1 MHHRL
6 LASLLLLL
14 LVNVC
19 IAQNTAY
26 YATAD
31 EIYRNGLEL
40 LDKNNYAAAR
50 STFENY
56 LENAENGVHRPDA
69 EYYVAYSALSLY
81 HKDGEK
87 LISSFIKEHK
97 NHPKASLAYFELGN
111 FYFQDKNY
119 NKATEYLSKVRLSL
133 VSKDQRTETRFK
145 LGYAY
150 FAQRD
155 FDKSIDFF
163 NALKNEKGEYGPASN
178 YYAGYI
184 EYEQGKYDEAVAD
197 LKKAEQDPAYKS
209 VVPGMLADLYYK
221 QGRYDELLTY
231 SQQVLNSGTR
241 VNQRDF
247 YLLAAEAL
255 SKQGNYQDAIK
266 YYERYQQGIQ
276 NPPLDVRYRM
286 GYAYYKVG
294 NNQEAISNFKQVASI
309 TDEIG
314 VYASYYLGVLYLK
327 EGNKIYAITAFD
339 NARRSKFNNE
349 LSQESAFQYVKV
361 SYDLG
366 RVEEAI
372 EGARTFL
379 EKYPQSKHREEV
391 GDLLSAAYLNS
402 NNYNLAIEY
411 IESQPTPN
419 NRQKVVYQKA
429 TFLKGMDLFNK
440 GEYRQAIATFNKSL
454 KYTLDEKFKAQASL
468 WVGEAYS
475 VARKYKEAIPYYQ
488 QTINTN
494 VPSQDPVIKQANY
507 GLGYAYY
514 NTKEYPKALSQFD
527 AYVKKTKAGE
537 GYYDDALLR
546 LADCYY
552 VAKNYNSALRY
563 YNQAIELNNV
573 DNDYAHLQAGI
584 VHSLQGSSDAAV
596 GQFNYIIRN
605 YTHSRYIDDALF
617 RKAQLN
623 FENGDYQRAVQ
634 EFTDLIQKKP
644 TSQFIPYAYMRRAS
658 SNYNLKNYEQ
668 SINDYV
674 AVLTKFA
681 THSAA
686 EEALLPLQ
694 EVLNLQGK
702 ADQFDQYLANYKK
715 SNPDKKGLESV
726 EFETAKNQ
734 YFNLNY
740 NKSIESFKAYINT
753 YNESGRVPEA
763 KYYIAESYYRLQK
776 NEEAL
781 KYYNEILAAKSYS
794 PLSKVINRV
803 AELEFKSN
811 RFENAIYFYYQ
822 LVDAAQ
828 TKKEQYYAW
837 SGLMESYFNLER
849 YDSTKHYAE
858 LILEKGNVNIS
869 SQNKASLYLGKAA
882 MKAGD
887 LENAQDEFIN
897 TLNTAKDEYGAEAQ
911 YLLGELLY
919 KQGEYQKS
927 IEALIELNSSF
938 NIYKEWVGK
947 SYLLLADNYV
957 ALDDFFQAK
966 GTLQSIIEKFPL
978 ETIKEKARQKL
989 QEIKKLEGRQGADRN
1004 TETDTLI
1011 FDN

>member
-1 MHHRL
+1 MYIK
-6 LASLLLLL
+6 L
-14 LVNVC
+14 LVTFLLTFIVQVNV
-19 IAQNTAY
+19 AQKTAY
-26 YATAD
+26 NSVPEDLFRT
-31 EIYRNGLEL
+31 GLEL
-40 LDKNNYAAAR
+40 LDKNNFAAAR
-50 STFENY
+50 STFERY
-56 LENAENGVHRPDA
+56 LEQAPQGARKADA
-69 EYYVAYSALSLY
+69 QYYVAFAALNLY
-81 HKDGEK
+81 HRDGEK
-87 LISSFIKEHK
+87 LIAKFIDAYP
-97 NHPKASLAYFELGN
+97 NHPKSSLAYLELGN
-111 FYFQDKNY
+111 LYFQDQDF
-119 NKATEYLSKVRLSL
+119 NKAAEYLSKVRLSL
-133 VSKDQRTETRFK
+133 IGKNQRDETRFK

-150 FAQRD
+150 FAQRK
-155 FDKSIDFF
+155 FDKAIDFF
-163 NALKNEKGEYGPASN
+163 NALKRESGAYGPASN

-184 EYEQGKYDEAVAD
+184 AYEQKQYDEAITD

-221 QGRYDELLTY
+221 QGRYDELLAY

-255 SKQGNYQDAIK
+255 SKKSNYEEAVT
-266 YYERYQQGIQ
+266 YYNRYQQGIQ
-276 NPPLDVRYRM
+276 NPPVDVRYRI
-286 GYAYYKVG
+286 GYANYKVG
-294 NNQEAISNFKQVASI
+294 NNEKAINEFKQVAS
-309 TDEIG
+309 TADEIG

-339 NARRSKFNNE
+339 NARRSKLNTE
-349 LSQESAFQYVKV
+349 LSEESAFQYVKV

-366 RVEEAI
+366 RIEEAI
-372 EGARTFL
+372 EGARAYL
-379 EKYPQSKHREEV
+379 EKYPQSKNGEEI
-391 GDLLSAAYLNS
+391 GDLLSSAYLNS

-411 IESQPTPN
+411 IERQPNPN
-419 NRQKVVYQKA
+419 TRQKAVYQKA

-440 GEYRQAIATFNKSL
+440 GDYRQAITVFNKSL
-454 KYTLDEKFKAQASL
+454 KYPLDIKFKAQASL
-468 WVGEAYS
+468 WIGEAYS
-475 VARKYKEAIPYYQ
+475 VGRKYKEAIPYYQ
-488 QTINTN
+488 QTLNTTL
-494 VPSQDPVIKQANY
+494 PKQDPVIKQAHY

-514 NTKEYPKALSQFD
+514 NTKQYSNALSQFD
-527 AYVKKTKAGE
+527 AYVQKTKAGE

-546 LADCYY
+546 LADCFY
-552 VAKNYNSALRY
+552 VSKNYSSALKNY
-563 YNQAIELNNV
+563 KKAIEINRV

-584 VHSLQGSSDAAV
+584 VNSLQGNVNAAI
-596 GQFNYIIRN
+596 GEFNYIIRN
-605 YTHSRYIDDALF
+605 FSQSRYIDDALF

-623 FENGDYQRAVQ
+623 FEGGNYQRAVQ

-644 TSQFIPYAYMRRAS
+644 TSQFVPYAYMRRAS
-658 SNYNLKNYEQ
+658 SNYNLKNYQ
-668 SINDYV
+668 KSIDDYTT
-674 AVLTKFA
+674 VLNQFSS
-681 THSAA
+681 HSVA

-702 ADQFDQYLANYKK
+702 SDQFDQYLANYKK
-715 SNPDKKGLESV
+715 ANPDKKGLESI

-740 NKSIESFKAYINT
+740 NKAIESFKSYIRT
-753 YNESGRVPEA
+753 YSESGNVPEA
-763 KYYIAESYYRLQK
+763 KYYIAESYYRLTD
-776 NEEAL
+776 NENAL
-781 KYYNEILAAKSYS
+781 KYYNEILASGKYN
-794 PLSKVINRV
+794 PLSKVINRI
-803 AELEFKSN
+803 AELEFKSK
-811 RFENAIYFYYQ
+811 RYENAIYFYYQ
-822 LVDAAQ
+822 LVGAAQ

-837 SGLMESYFNLER
+837 SGLMESYYNLNR

-858 LILEKGNVNIS
+858 IILAKGNVNIS

-919 KQGEYQKS
+919 KQGQYQKS
-927 IEALIELNSSF
+927 IEALIELNNSF

-957 ALDDFFQAK
+957 ALEDYFQAK

-978 ETIKEKARQKL
+978 ESFKQKAKQKL
-989 QEIKKLEGRQGADRN
+989 QSINETQGARKDGEKN
-1004 TETDTLI
+1004 KSDTLI

>member
-1 MHHRL
+1 MHNRL
-6 LASLLLLL
+6 LATFLLTFVLSYG
-14 LVNVC
+14 V
-19 IAQNTAY
+19 AQNTAY
-26 YATAD
+26 NAD
-31 EIYRNGLEL
+31 QDETFRSGLEL

-50 STFENY
+50 AAFERY
-56 LENAENGVHRPDA
+56 LENAEPGAKKADA
-69 EYYVAYSALSLY
+69 QYYVAFTALSLY

-87 LISSFIKEHK
+87 LISEFIEEHQ
-97 NHPKASLAYFELGN
+97 NHPKSSLAYLELGN
-111 FYFQDKNY
+111 YYFQDKNY
-119 NKATEYLSKVRLSL
+119 DKAAEYLSKVRLSL
-133 VSKDQRTETRFK
+133 ISKEQRDETRFK
-145 LGYAY
+145 LGYSY
-150 FAQRD
+150 FAQRE
-155 FDKSIDFF
+155 FDKAIDFF
-163 NALKNEKGEYGPASN
+163 NTLKREKGEYGPASN

-184 EYEQGKYDEAVAD
+184 EYEQGKYDDAIND
-197 LKKAEQDPAYKS
+197 LKKAELNPAYKS

-221 QGRYDELLTY
+221 QERYDELLAY

-255 SKQGNYQDAIK
+255 SQKNNYQEAVK
-266 YYERYQQGIQ
+266 YYDRYQQGIQ
-276 NPPLDVRYRM
+276 NPPLDVRYRI
-286 GYAYYKVG
+286 GYANYKVG
-294 NNQEAISNFKQVASI
+294 NNAQAINHFKQVAST

-372 EGARTFL
+372 EGARSFL
-379 EKYPQSKHREEV
+379 DKYPQSKYSEEI
-391 GDLLSAAYLNS
+391 GDLLSSAYLNS

-411 IESQPTPN
+411 IESQPNPN
-419 NRQKVVYQKA
+419 TRQKAVYQKA

-440 GEYRQAIATFNKSL
+440 GDYRQAISTFNKSL
-454 KYTLDEKFKAQASL
+454 KYALDEKFKAQASL
-468 WVGEAYS
+468 WIGEAYS
-475 VARKYKEAIPYYQ
+475 VGRKYKEAIPYYQ
-488 QTINTN
+488 QTLNTN
-494 VPSQDPVIKQANY
+494 VPKQDPVIKQAHY

-514 NTKEYPKALSQFD
+514 NSKQYANALSQFD
-527 AYVKKTKAGE
+527 SYVLKTKAGE
-537 GYYDDALLR
+537 GYHEDALLR

-552 VAKNYNSALRY
+552 VSKNYSNALRFY
-563 YNQAIELNNV
+563 KRAIDLNKA

-584 VHSLQGSSDAAV
+584 VNSLQGNSEGAIDE
-596 GQFNYIIRN
+596 FNYVIRN
-605 YTHSRYIDDALF
+605 YSQSRYIDDALF

-623 FENGDYQRAVQ
+623 FENGNYQRAIQ

-644 TSQFIPYAYMRRAS
+644 TSQFVPYAYMRRAS
-658 SNYNLKNYEQ
+658 SNYNLKNYER
-668 SINDYV
+668 SIDDYS
-674 AVLTKFA
+674 AVLTQFSN
-681 THSAA
+681 HSVA

-702 ADQFDQYLANYKK
+702 SDRFDQYLANYKK
-715 SNPDKKGLESV
+715 ANPDKKGLESI

-740 NKSIESFKAYINT
+740 NKAIESFKSYIRT
-753 YNESGRVPEA
+753 YSESGNVPEA
-763 KYYIAESYYRLQK
+763 KYYIAESYYRLTD
-776 NEEAL
+776 NENAL
-781 KYYNEILAAKSYS
+781 KYYNEILASGKYN
-794 PLSKVINRV
+794 PLSKVINRI
-803 AELEFKSN
+803 AELEFKSK
-811 RFENAIYFYYQ
+811 RYENAIYFYYQ

-837 SGLMESYFNLER
+837 SGLMESYFNHGR

-858 LILEKGNVNIS
+858 VILEKGNVNIS

-911 YLLGELLY
+911 YLLGELLFN
-919 KQGEYQKS
+919 QRQYQKS
-927 IEALIELNSSF
+927 IEALIELNNSF

-957 ALDDFFQAK
+957 ALGDYFQAK

-978 ETIKEKARQKL
+978 ENYKELAR
-989 QEIKKLEGRQGADRN
+989 KKLKEVEKKEGNKASSN
-1004 TETDTLI
+1004 AESDTLI